1 MGDRHLFQQP
11 LQAMVGQQLF
21 NFMAGILLQLEG
33 ATLAV
38 ACTHLSYRLEH
49 RLGGKT

>member
-11 LQAMVGQQLF
+11 LQAMGGQQLF
-21 NFMAGILLQLEG
+21 NFMAGFLLQLEG

-38 ACTHLSYRLEH
+38 ACTHLLYSLEH
-49 RLGGKT
+49 RLGGKM